1 MKKALRF
8 INEYRLFCL
17 SILAIIIALV
27 LKLLGQDTAS
37 NIVLGVVAVIE
48 LIPLLWSMWQDF
60 KTGRYGIDIL
70 AATAIIASVLLKE
83 YWAAI
88 VIVLMLTGG
97 EALEN
102 YAENRAKSELKSL
115 LENAPQKANLLK
127 KGKIVEVT
135 VNEIKIG
142 DKLFVKAGELVPV
155 DGIIVDGSASFDESS
170 LTGESLPEAKILG
183 DNLLSGSI
191 NIDGAVT
198 IKATA
203 KAEDSQYQQIVKL
216 VKGASAT
223 KAPFVRLADRYS
235 IPFTILAYAIACGVW
250 AISGEAIRFLEVIVV
265 ATPCPLLLAAPIA
278 LISGMSRASSKGI
291 IVKSG
296 TALERLAEAKSMA
309 FDKTGTLTSGNIVVD
324 EIKVINNFESSE
336 VLGYAASLEQNS
348 GHILAEAVVNAA
360 REQGVKFKKAK
371 HVQETH
377 GRGLSAMIK
386 RKEIIVGRY
395 SLIEDREV
403 SIPKSFKPE
412 SIQKTAI
419 FIAIDG
425 QLAGYI
431 TLKDEL
437 RDETPQTLDSIY
449 RMGIKNIMMI
459 TGDNKAVAEK
469 VSSDLNIKNFH
480 ADALPADK
488 LHIIEKVK
496 QKPVVF
502 VGDGV
507 NDAPILTAADVGIAL
522 GARGSTAA
530 SESAD
535 IVIMLDDFG
544 RVATALAIAKRTF
557 FIARQSI
564 LIGIGLSIGLMLI
577 FATGK
582 FTPLAGAI
590 VQEVVDVFVIV
601 NALRAHTGKLEA

>member
-1 MKKALRF
+1 MKKTLRF
-8 INEYRLFCL
+8 VREYKLFAL
-17 SILAIIIALV
+17 AVAAIIIALG
-27 LKLLGQDTAS
+27 LKFAGLNTAS
-37 NIVLGVVAVIE
+37 NMVIVVVAGIE
-48 LIPLLWSMWQDF
+48 LVPLLWGMWQDF
-60 KTGRYGIDIL
+60 RTGRYGIDIL
-70 AATAIIASVLLKE
+70 AATAIIASILLKE

-102 YAENRAKSELKSL
+102 YAQNRAKTELKSL
-115 LENAPQKANLLK
+115 LANAPQKANLIK
-127 KGKIVEVT
+127 KGKVTEVS
-135 VNEIKIG
+135 VDEIRIG
-142 DKLFVKAGELVPV
+142 DRLLIKAGELVPV
-155 DGIIVDGSASFDESS
+155 DGSIIEGSANFDESS
-170 LTGESLPEAKILG
+170 LTGESLPEPKTVG
-183 DNLLSGSI
+183 ESLLSGSI
-191 NIDGAVT
+191 NLDGAVT
-198 IKATA
+198 IRATA
-203 KAEDSQYQQIVKL
+203 IAADSQYQQIVKL
-216 VKGASAT
+216 VSSANAT

-278 LISGMSRASSKGI
+278 LISGMSRSSSRGI

-309 FDKTGTLTSGNIVVD
+309 FDKTGTLTSGNIAVD
-324 EIKVINNFESSE
+324 EIKAIGSFTNEE
-336 VLGYAASLEQNS
+336 VLSYAASLETNS
-348 GHILAEAVVNAA
+348 GHILANAIIEAAK
-360 REQGVKFKKAK
+360 QKGVKFKKAK

-377 GRGLSAMIK
+377 GRGLSAVIK
-386 RKEIIVGRY
+386 QQPILVGRL
-395 SLIEDREV
+395 SLMEENEV
-403 SIPKSFKPE
+403 QLPKSFKPE
-412 SIQKTAI
+412 SVQKTAVYV
-419 FIAIDG
+419 AVDG
-425 QLAGYI
+425 TLAGYI
-431 TLKDEL
+431 TLKDEV
-437 RDETPQTLDSIY
+437 RDETPDTLARVY
-449 RMGIKNIMMI
+449 NLGIKNIMMI
-459 TGDNKAVAEK
+459 TGDNKTVAEK
-469 VSSDLNIKNFH
+469 VSQDLGISKFH

-496 QKPVVF
+496 QRPVVF

-535 IVIMLDDFG
+535 IVIMQDNFG

-557 FIARQSI
+557 FIAKQSI

-590 VQEVVDVFVIV
+590 VQEIVDVFVII
-601 NALRAHTGKLEA
+601 NALRAHTGNIDE